1 MIREV
6 HFLSLSQAVTMAPYG
21 KEGIISITSPGEGRA
36 NLRKGWRRVL
46 RLQFHD
52 IRRATPKRTLFGND
66 HADAIIEWLRK
77 ADEHLDALYVQ
88 CQAGK
93 HRSAAVAKFIA
104 ERYDLPGGI
113 RVYEYHNQRVY
124 RVLTHRG
131 RRNDLPPKRKQGES
145 GGGETRAGSNPAFGP
160 SQY

>member
-6 HFLSLSQAVTMAPYG
+6 HFLSRSQAVTMAPYG
-21 KEGIISITSPGEGRA
+21 REGIISITSPGEGRA

-52 IRRATPKRTLFGND
+52 ILRATPKRTLFGD
-66 HADAIIEWLRK
+66 EHADVILEWLGK
-77 ADEHLDALYVQ
+77 VAEHLDALYVH

-104 ERYDLPGGI
+104 EKYDLPGGI
-113 RVYEYHNQRVY
+113 RVYEEHNVRVHKILS
-124 RVLTHRG
+124 RRG
-131 RRNDLPPKRKQGES
+131 R
-145 GGGETRAGSNPAFGP
+145 P
-160 SQY
+160 SLLKNR

>member
-6 HFLSLSQAVTMAPYG
+6 HFLSRSQAMTMAPYG
-21 KEGIISITSPGEGRA
+21 REGIISITSPGEGRA

-52 IRRATPKRTLFGND
+52 ILRATPKRTLFGD
-66 HADAIIEWLRK
+66 EHADAIFEWLGK
-77 ADEHLDALYVQ
+77 VDEHLDALYVH

-104 ERYDLPGGI
+104 ERYDLSGGV
-113 RVYEYHNQRVY
+113 RVYEDHNPLVY
-124 RVLTHRG
+124 RILVRRWRRMSKAASLRERG
-131 RRNDLPPKRKQGES
+131 GQGEDRIFDES
-145 GGGETRAGSNPAFGP
+145 EEMAS
-160 SQY
+160 